1 MSVETFSV
9 SDAIQVTP
17 AAAEHFAKQLKQSG
31 KAAVRLSL
39 KESGCTGFMYVI
51 DEIDSPVDGDISI
64 TLPNDVTVF
73 VDPAK
78 LDAIKGTVVDYR
90 LEGINRNL
98 IMDNPNVKA
107 ACGCGES
114 FNV

>member
-1 MSVETFSV
+1 MVDTFEPS
-9 SDAIQVTP
+9 QVITVTDE
-17 AAAEHFAKQLKQSG
+17 AAAHFARQLTKTGKQSI
-31 KAAVRLSL
+31 RLSL

-51 DEIDSPVDGDISI
+51 EETDTTDDADLHI
-64 TLPNDVTVF
+64 TLNNDINFYIDTSN
-73 VDPAK
+73 
-78 LDAIKGTVVDYR
+78 LDAINGTVVDYR

-98 IMDNPNVKA
+98 IMDNPNVKH